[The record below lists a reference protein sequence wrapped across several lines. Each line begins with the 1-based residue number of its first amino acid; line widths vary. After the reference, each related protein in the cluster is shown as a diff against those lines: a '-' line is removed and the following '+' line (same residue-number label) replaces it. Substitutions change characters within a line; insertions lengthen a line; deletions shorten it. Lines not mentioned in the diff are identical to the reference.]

1 MVVLAALPF
10 LHVVDHKAGTGYAAL
25 PTNERTRRNSNVLHR
40 TRSNGSKNSGRFSSS
55 AIPQPEPSKLM
66 CSFSIFSSTRCLC
79 QPFQPDNDERDD
91 DSDETSS
98 LLSGPGDLLP
108 EDDAAS
114 KTSRKSNHS
123 HCLDITGVALL
134 YKFEFWQIW
143 VIMGLL
149 TGVGLM
155 TIK

>member
-1 MVVLAALPF
+1 MMPLFAHL
-10 LHVVDHKAGTGYAAL
+10 
-25 PTNERTRRNSNVLHR
+25 
-40 TRSNGSKNSGRFSSS
+40 S
-55 AIPQPEPSKLM
+55 AH
-66 CSFSIFSSTRCLC
+66 CLC

-98 LLSGPGDLLP
+98 LLSGPGDILA

-114 KTSRKSNHS
+114 KVSRKSNYS
-123 HCLDITGVALL
+123 QCLDVTGLALL
-134 YKFEFWQIW
+134 YRFEFWQIW
-143 VIMGLL
+143 IIMGLL

>member
-1 MVVLAALPF
+1 MLFCQLASELAETRTCYTVLDPTAASIAVDLAAPQSLDPSLVSCAFYF
-10 LHVVDHKAGTGYAAL
+10 LLSVPPCLY
-25 PTNERTRRNSNVLHR
+25 
-40 TRSNGSKNSGRFSSS
+40 
-55 AIPQPEPSKLM
+55 QPY
-66 CSFSIFSSTRCLC
+66 
-79 QPFQPDNDERDD
+79 QPDNDERDG

-98 LLSGPGDLLP
+98 LLSGPGDLPP

-114 KTSRKSNHS
+114 KASRKSNHS
-123 HCLDITGVALL
+123 HCLDVTGLALL
-134 YKFEFWQIW
+134 YKYEFWQIW